1 MSAPVDR
8 LLIHK
13 VADALRACPWT
24 ANVET
29 LAAACIE
36 AIFDQERCCVCHE
49 PMQGPTICDVCAAS
63 ETPVMRLV
71 PEGIR

>member
-13 VADALRACPWT
+13 VADALRACPRS
-24 ANVET
+24 ANAET

-49 PMQGPTICDVCAAS
+49 PMQGPTICDACVR
-63 ETPVMRLV
+63 ET
-71 PEGIR
+71 